1 MRTYLA
7 RRNLSAIE
15 ELTKMGSTH
24 FKLLSSFVRSQF
36 FTATKEM
43 NILSAAH

>member
-1 MRTYLA
+1 MRTYLV

-15 ELTKMGSTH
+15 ELTKMSPTH
-24 FKLLSSFVRSQF
+24 FKLLSSFVRSQL
-36 FTATKEM
+36 FTVTKEM